1 MSHPVDTHVG
11 KRVRQLRWL
20 RKVTQT
26 QLAEKVGIKFQQ
38 IQKYET
44 GANRISCSRLYQIAE
59 ALGVEV
65 SYFFEGYGGTPS
77 KASPD
82 ISCPAEAK
90 LLADFRSLVP
100 AKQGTIADLARHLA
114 APA

>member
-1 MSHPVDTHVG
+1 MIHPVDTHVG

-26 QLAEKVGIKFQQ
+26 QLADQVGIKFQQ

-44 GANRISCSRLYQIAE
+44 GANRISASRLWEIAE
-59 ALGVEV
+59 TLGVEV
-65 SYFFEGYGGTPS
+65 SYFFEGYGGSSS
-77 KASPD
+77 KKSPD

-90 LLADFRSLVP
+90 LLAHFRSLVP
-100 AKQGTIADLARHLA
+100 AKQGTVADLTRQLA

>member
-26 QLAEKVGIKFQQ
+26 QLADQVGIKFQQ

-44 GANRISCSRLYQIAE
+44 GANRISASRLYQIAE
-59 ALGVEV
+59 VLEV
-65 SYFFEGYGGTPS
+65 PISYFFEGYGDAPS
-77 KASPD
+77 KSFPD

-90 LLADFRSLVP
+90 LLANFRSLVP
-100 AKQGTIADLARHLA
+100 AKQGTIADLARQLA
-114 APA
+114 SPA